1 MTVLGALP
9 VALPLVVRWM
19 CWLAAIATAMNAA
32 EQLVL
37 HRDGRA
43 HRIWHGSSL
52 TTEWG
57 LLGALLNARAFA
69 GLQGVQLLASL
80 LLALYSDTAIA
91 AFSAL
96 TLCVTTLLAAM
107 RFRGTVNGGSDGM
120 LFTVL
125 GGLAVAQ
132 WPGAPELVREG
143 GVLYVAA
150 VVTLSYVRAGLVKA
164 RERAWWTGS
173 ALRSFLQLPA
183 YGVPAALPRNRMLLA
198 TASVGVITF
207 ECLAPLAWWN
217 PTSCLGFMAVAV
229 CFHAGAALVFGLNR
243 FLLAW
248 GAALPALWFAV
259 HRVG

>member
-1 MTVLGALP
+1 MTAIGALP
-9 VALPLVVRWM
+9 VALPVVVRWM
-19 CWLAAIATAMNAA
+19 CWLAALATTVNAL

-43 HRIWHGSSL
+43 NHIWHASTL
-52 TTEWG
+52 ATEWG
-57 LLGALLNARAFA
+57 VPGTLLDARAFA
-69 GLQGVQLLASL
+69 GLQAVQLLASL
-80 LLALYSDTAIA
+80 TLARYSGTAIA

-96 TLCVTTLLAAM
+96 TLCVTMVLAAM

-125 GGLAVAQ
+125 VGLVVTQ
-132 WPGAPELVREG
+132 WPAAPELVQEG

-164 RERAWWTGS
+164 REQAWWTGV
-173 ALRSFLQLPA
+173 ALRAFLRLPA
-183 YGVPAALPRNRMLLA
+183 YGIPAALPRNRVLLVA
-198 TASVGVITF
+198 ASVGVIAF
-207 ECLAPLAWWN
+207 ECLAPLAWWS
-217 PTSCLGFMAVAV
+217 PAICLGFIAAAVL
-229 CFHAGAALVFGLNR
+229 FHAGAALVFGLNR

-259 HRVG
+259 HRAG